1 MRILIVEDEAALR
14 SFLMPLLEAEAF
26 ATVCAASGA
35 EALAEVE
42 DRRPDLVLLDVGLPD
57 ISGLDVCRAIRR
69 KPGHL
74 PVIMLTALDTPEDE
88 LAGFAAAAD
97 DYITKPFTPERLL
110 ARIRAVL
117 RLAAGASG
125 GHRVWLGDV
134 EVDLALRTARRGG
147 EDLELPPKAFDLL
160 AFLVE
165 HPGQVFGKTQ
175 LLTQVWGPD
184 FDGDPHTVEARMSR
198 LRAAIE
204 PNANK
209 PTFLRTRAGVGYY
222 LTMSEPS

>member
-14 SFLMPLLEAEAF
+14 SFLVPVLEVEGF
-26 ATVCAASGA
+26 ETSCSATGA
-35 EALAEVE
+35 EALAEIE

-57 ISGLDVCRAIRR
+57 INGLDVCRAIRR

-74 PVIMLTALDTPEDE
+74 PVIMLTALDTPQDE

-97 DYITKPFTPERLL
+97 DYVTKPFRQESLL

-117 RLAAGASG
+117 RLVAGATG
-125 GHRVWLGDV
+125 AHRVRLGAV
-134 EVDLALRTARRGG
+134 EVDLAARTARLGG
-147 EDLELPPKAFDLL
+147 KDLGLPPKEFDLL

-175 LLTQVWGPD
+175 LLTQVWGPE

-204 PNANK
+204 PNANN
-209 PTFLRTRAGVGYY
+209 PTFLRTRPGVGYY
-222 LTMSEPS
+222 LALDQTS

>member
-14 SFLMPLLEAEAF
+14 SFLVPLLEAEGF
-26 ATVCAASGA
+26 ATACAATGA

-97 DYITKPFTPERLL
+97 DYIAKPFTPERLL

-117 RLAAGASG
+117 RLAADVSG
-125 GHRVWLGDV
+125 GHRVHLGDV
-134 EVDLALRTARRGG
+134 EVDLALRTERLAGTAGICSCRRRRSTCSRSSSSIPGRCSARPSCSPRCG
-147 EDLELPPKAFDLL
+147 
-160 AFLVE
+160 V
-165 HPGQVFGKTQ
+165 
-175 LLTQVWGPD
+175 
-184 FDGDPHTVEARMSR
+184 
-198 LRAAIE
+198 
-204 PNANK
+204 
-209 PTFLRTRAGVGYY
+209 RTSTA
-222 LTMSEPS
+222 